1 MTGLRLRLGLKAG
14 AQGQVCASV
23 TEAVFPAVEGLLRGL
38 PAGRAAQAVRRLHG
52 LCRAA
57 QGLCADLALAAATGT
72 DMPASDLRA
81 ATGAALVE
89 IARETGLRLC
99 LDWAA
104 LLGEAPQ
111 VEAAR
116 ALMQV
121 TREGAAPDP
130 DGLVG
135 WIAARGVEGL
145 PARVLAAAP
154 AELAPA
160 FAARLETLASI
171 PARLAYL
178 AAGVPLPK
186 GRRLGPGHGE
196 ASVECARGRLVH
208 QVRVEHGQVVEYR
221 IDAPSARRFAPGG
234 DALALLAACGDARAV
249 DWTMQAIDP
258 CVGWVLDPAVE
269 AN

>member
-14 AQGQVCASV
+14 AQGQVCAHV
-23 TEAVFPAVEGLLRGL
+23 TEAVFPAVEGLLCGL

-81 ATGAALVE
+81 ATGAAQVE

-121 TREGAAPDP
+121 TREGQVPDP

-135 WIAARGVEGL
+135 WIAARGAEGL

-160 FAARLETLASI
+160 FAARLETLAGI
-171 PARLAYL
+171 PARLAEL
-178 AAGVPLPK
+178 AAGARC
-186 GRRLGPGHGE
+186 RRGGVLAPAMARHRWSARAGALSIRCGWSMARSWSTGSMRP
-196 ASVECARGRLVH
+196 ARGALPPEGTRSPCWRPVAT
-208 QVRVEHGQVVEYR
+208 RARSTGR
-221 IDAPSARRFAPGG
+221 CRPST
-234 DALALLAACGDARAV
+234 LA
-249 DWTMQAIDP
+249 
-258 CVGWVLDPAVE
+258 
-269 AN
+269 

>member
-81 ATGAALVE
+81 VTGAALVE

-121 TREGAAPDP
+121 TREGQAPDP

-135 WIAARGVEGL
+135 WIAARGAEGL

-154 AELAPA
+154 AELALA

-171 PARLAYL
+171 PARLAEL
-178 AAGVPLPK
+178 AAGCPLPQ

-258 CVGWVLDPAVE
+258 CVGWVLDLAVE